1 MNTAKLQGIY
11 VPNVIPLRPDGAIA
25 EDELRR
31 HLRWLADKGVNG
43 IFANG
48 STGEF
53 ARFTAGEHR
62 RTVELAAEESR
73 GRMGI
78 IAGAVEVTPELT
90 LDACARYAG
99 LGCDAVSLC
108 PPVYF
113 RPGQEALREHFTRLA
128 DRSPIPILLY
138 NIPAFVVPLAA
149 DTIRELARHPRI
161 VGLKDSTRDLAGF
174 LTLMQEIRAFRPDFI
189 FFTGTEEILLP
200 ALFMGAD
207 GGAIATAGCLPEA
220 VLGLYHAWQ
229 RGDADSAR
237 RLQLALLP
245 VIKLMFSLDFPL
257 GFRAAVE
264 LRGFNLG
271 PCRQP
276 VSAAQER
283 AIARLKAELQPLM
296 THILAS
302 LGATLR

>member
-1 MNTAKLQGIY
+1 MQMQGIY
-11 VPNVIPLRPDGAIA
+11 VPNVMPLEANGAIA
-25 EDELRR
+25 EAELRR

-43 IFANG
+43 IYANG

-53 ARFTAGEHR
+53 TRFTAEEHR
-62 RTVELAAEESR
+62 RTIEWVAAESR

-78 IAGAVEVTPELT
+78 IAGAVETTPELT
-90 LDACARYAG
+90 LAACECYAKI
-99 LGCDAVSLC
+99 GCNAVSLC

-138 NIPAFVVPLAA
+138 NIPAFAVPLAA
-149 DTIRELARHPRI
+149 ETIVALARHPRI
-161 VGLKDSTRDLAGF
+161 VGLKDSSRDLSGF
-174 LTLMQEIRAFRPDFI
+174 LTLMQEIRVFRPDFV

-200 ALFMGAD
+200 ALFMGAA
-207 GGAIATAGCLPEA
+207 GGTIATAGCLPEA
-220 VLGLYHAWQ
+220 VVGLYRAWQ

-245 VIKLMFSLDFPL
+245 VIKRMFSLDFPL

-264 LRGFNLG
+264 LRGFDLG

-276 VSAAQER
+276 LSAAQKE
-283 AIARLKAELQPLM
+283 AVTRLKADLRPLM
-296 THILAS
+296 TDILAS
-302 LGATLR
+302 TGDDLT

>member
-1 MNTAKLQGIY
+1 MKIQGIY
-11 VPNVIPLRPDGAIA
+11 VPNVMPLQAGGAIA
-25 EDELRR
+25 EAELRR

-43 IFANG
+43 IYANG

-53 ARFTAGEHR
+53 TRFTAEEHR
-62 RTVELAAEESR
+62 RTIELVAEESR

-78 IAGAVEVTPELT
+78 IAGAVEATPELT
-90 LDACARYAG
+90 LAACDHYAK

-138 NIPAFVVPLAA
+138 NIPAFAAPLAA

-161 VGLKDSTRDLAGF
+161 IGLKDSTRDLPGF
-174 LTLMQEIRAFRPDFI
+174 LTLMQEIHAFRPDFI
-189 FFTGTEEILLP
+189 FVTGTEEILLP

-207 GGAIATAGCLPEA
+207 GGTIATAGCLPEA
-220 VLGLYHAWQ
+220 VLGLYQAWQ
-229 RGDADSAR
+229 RGDTDTAR

-245 VIKLMFSLDFPL
+245 VIKLMFSMDFPL

-264 LRGFNLG
+264 LRGFALG

-276 VSAAQER
+276 LSAAQED
-283 AIARLKAELQPLM
+283 AVVRLKSQLKPLM
-296 THILAS
+296 TQILS
-302 LGATLR
+302 TLGAAL

>member
-1 MNTAKLQGIY
+1 MKIQGIY
-11 VPNVIPLRPDGAIA
+11 VPNVMPLQAGGAIA
-25 EDELRR
+25 EAELRR

-43 IFANG
+43 IYANG

-53 ARFTAGEHR
+53 TRFTAEEHR
-62 RTVELAAEESR
+62 RTIELVAEESR

-78 IAGAVEVTPELT
+78 IAGAVEATPELT
-90 LDACARYAG
+90 LAACDHYAK

-138 NIPAFVVPLAA
+138 NIPAFAAPLAA

-161 VGLKDSTRDLAGF
+161 IGLKDSTRDLPGF
-174 LTLMQEIRAFRPDFI
+174 LTLMQEIHAFRPDFI
-189 FFTGTEEILLP
+189 FVTGTEEILLP

-207 GGAIATAGCLPEA
+207 GGTIATAGCLPEA
-220 VLGLYHAWQ
+220 VLGLYQAWQ
-229 RGDADSAR
+229 RGDTDTAR

-264 LRGFNLG
+264 LRGFDLG

-276 VSAAQER
+276 LSVGQQAAVEN
-283 AIARLKAELQPLM
+283 LKTQLRPLM
-296 THILAS
+296 TQLLATLGAS
-302 LGATLR
+302 L

>member
-1 MNTAKLQGIY
+1 MPLQ
-11 VPNVIPLRPDGAIA
+11 RDGSIA
-25 EDELRR
+25 EAELRR

-43 IFANG
+43 IYANG

-53 ARFTAGEHR
+53 TRFTAEEHF
-62 RTVELAAEESR
+62 RTIELVAEESR

-78 IAGAVEVTPELT
+78 IAGAVEATPELT
-90 LDACARYAG
+90 LAACDHYAK

-113 RPGQEALREHFTRLA
+113 RPGQDALIEHFRRLA

-138 NIPAFVVPLAA
+138 NIPAFAALLAA
-149 DTIRELARHPRI
+149 DTLRELARHPRI
-161 VGLKDSTRDLAGF
+161 VGLKDSSRDLPGF
-174 LTLMQEIRAFRPDFI
+174 MTLMQEIRAFRPDFV

-220 VLGLYHAWQ
+220 VLGLYQAWQ
-229 RGDADSAR
+229 RGEADTAR

-264 LRGFNLG
+264 LRGFDLG
-271 PCRQP
+271 SCRQP
-276 VSAAQER
+276 LSAAQEK
-283 AIARLKAELQPLM
+283 AVDRLKAELQPLM
-296 THILAS
+296 TQILTS
-302 LGATLR
+302 LGATL

>member
-1 MNTAKLQGIY
+1 MKIQGIY
-11 VPNVIPLRPDGAIA
+11 VPNVMPLQRDGAIA
-25 EDELRR
+25 EAELRR

-43 IFANG
+43 IYANG

-53 ARFTAGEHR
+53 TRFTAEEHR
-62 RTVELAAEESR
+62 RTIELVAEESR

-78 IAGAVEVTPELT
+78 IAGAVEATPELT
-90 LDACARYAG
+90 LAACDHYAK

-138 NIPAFVVPLAA
+138 NIPAFAAPLAA

-161 VGLKDSTRDLAGF
+161 IGLKDSTRDLPGF
-174 LTLMQEIRAFRPDFI
+174 LTLMQEIHAFRPDFI

-207 GGAIATAGCLPEA
+207 GGTIATAGCLPEA
-220 VLGLYHAWQ
+220 VLGLYQAWQ
-229 RGDADSAR
+229 RGDTDTAR

-264 LRGFNLG
+264 LRGFDLG

-276 VSAAQER
+276 LSVGQQAAVEN
-283 AIARLKAELQPLM
+283 LKTQLRPLM
-296 THILAS
+296 TQLLATLGAS
-302 LGATLR
+302 L

>member
-1 MNTAKLQGIY
+1 MKLQGIY
-11 VPNVIPLRPDGAIA
+11 VPNVMPLQADGAIA
-25 EDELRR
+25 EGELRR
-31 HLRWLADKGVNG
+31 HLRWLADKGVSG
-43 IFANG
+43 IYANG

-53 ARFTAGEHR
+53 TRFTVEEHR
-62 RTVELAAEESR
+62 RTIELVAEESR

-78 IAGAVEVTPELT
+78 IAGAVEATPELT
-90 LDACARYAG
+90 LAACDHYAK

-113 RPGQEALREHFTRLA
+113 RPGQDALREHFTRLA

-138 NIPAFVVPLAA
+138 NIPAFAVPLAA

-161 VGLKDSTRDLAGF
+161 VGLKDSTRDLPGF
-174 LTLMQEIRAFRPDFI
+174 LTLMQEIRAFRPDFV

-200 ALFMGAD
+200 ALLMGAA
-207 GGAIATAGCLPEA
+207 GGTIATAGCLPEA
-220 VLGLYHAWQ
+220 VMGLYQAWQ
-229 RGDADSAR
+229 RGEVDTAR

-264 LRGFNLG
+264 LRGFDLG

-276 VSAAQER
+276 LSAGQGKAVD
-283 AIARLKAELQPLM
+283 RLKADLHPLM
-296 THILAS
+296 THILAT
-302 LGATLR
+302 LGATL